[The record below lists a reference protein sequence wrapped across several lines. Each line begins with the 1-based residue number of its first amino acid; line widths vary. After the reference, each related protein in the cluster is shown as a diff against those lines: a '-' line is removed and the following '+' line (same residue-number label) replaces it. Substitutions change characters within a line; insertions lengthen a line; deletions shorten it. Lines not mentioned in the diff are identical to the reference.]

1 MAQQPSDRKLS
12 RRVSE
17 AKALERSEAR
27 FRQIV
32 ELAPSAMVMVDG
44 SGTIELINAQAERLF
59 GYERSELLGQSIE
72 TLVPERF
79 RACHEGSRDAYS
91 ADPKSRPMGVC
102 RDVHARKKDGTEF
115 PVEIGLNLIE
125 TGAGAR
131 VLSAIVDITERKQR
145 EERIRSALREK
156 DILLG
161 EVLHR
166 VKNNLQ
172 VIDSLLDLQSAKTS
186 DPAALELLRESQN
199 RVRSMAQIHQS
210 LYQSKDFGRVDF
222 GNFLENLVPALLS
235 SYGIGPERIA
245 VAINSSHVLLP
256 IDAAIPCG
264 LAVNE
269 LISNALKHA
278 FPASREGEI
287 RIDLDREDAG
297 QVVLTVSDNGVGLPD
312 ALGMEQPATLGLQ
325 LVSLLADQLGGNLSV
340 QKAKPTRFTLRFPAE
355 K

>member
-1 MAQQPSDRKLS
+1 MSRQASNRKS
-12 RRVSE
+12 SGRSFAAE
-17 AKALERSEAR
+17 ALERSEAR
-27 FRQIV
+27 FRQVV
-32 ELAPSAMVMVDG
+32 ELAPSAMVMVDR
-44 SGTIELINAQAERLF
+44 SGTIEMVNAQAERLF

-79 RACHEGSRDAYS
+79 RAGHEGSRDAYS

-102 RDVHARKKDGTEF
+102 REVYARKKDGTEF

-125 TGAGAR
+125 TGAGTM

-161 EVLHR
+161 EIHHR

-199 RVRSMAQIHQS
+199 RVRSMAQIHRT

-222 GNFLENLVPALLS
+222 GNFLESLVPALLS
-235 SYGIGPERIA
+235 SYGIRPERIA
-245 VAINSSHVLLP
+245 VAISSGRVLLP

-278 FPASREGEI
+278 FPAGREGEI
-287 RIDLDREDAG
+287 RIDLAREDAG
-297 QVVLTVSDNGVGLPD
+297 QVVVAVSDNGVGLPD

-325 LVSLLADQLGGNLSV
+325 LVTLLADQLGGHLSI
-340 QKAKPTRFTLRFPAE
+340 QKSKPTRFTLRFPDE